1 MHLDDAALI
10 IRRAITALACV
21 ALACVSGCKQGSS
34 AADAG
39 AVAFTSQ
46 ELAALATLSPATLP
60 APGADVTNRFADNS
74 AAALLGQKLFM
85 DPAFSGALLDSDN
98 DGHPGALGTKGDT
111 GKVSCAG
118 CHVPSA
124 GFSDDRSVN
133 HTISLASGW
142 NLRKTPS
149 LLDVGQAKA
158 VMWDGRHDT
167 LFNQPFGP
175 IENPTEMNSSRL
187 YVAEQIYARYRSDYQ
202 EIFGQMPDL
211 SVLPQLDAIHTGCNQ
226 LAGGSV
232 APICHGIPGDGAEYD
247 GLSAT
252 QQDQVTR
259 VLVNLGKAMGA
270 YERLLSCG
278 AGRFDRWLAG
288 DAAAMTAS
296 EQRGAQV
303 FVGKGQCIQ
312 CHSGPFLSDQ
322 AYHNVGLRPAVVQ
335 VGVAG
340 DSGDRGAFIG
350 LAQALADP
358 LNSRGAYS
366 DGDDGRLATPVSS
379 QDGAFRTPTL
389 RCVSGRPS
397 FMHTAQIS
405 NLADVVT
412 FFNQGGLTGGYPG
425 RSEIGALGLT
435 DQEKADLVTFLG
447 TLDGPGPSASLLT
460 PP

>member
-1 MHLDDAALI
+1 VTAKRPFA
-10 IRRAITALACV
+10 ALACV
-21 ALACVSGCKQGSS
+21 ALACVSGCKQGST

-39 AVAFTSQ
+39 AVTFTSQ

-60 APGADVTNRFADNS
+60 LPGADVTNRFADNP
-74 AAALLGQKLFM
+74 AAAFLGQELFM

-118 CHVPSA
+118 CHVPTA
-124 GFSDDRSVN
+124 GFSDNRSVN

-167 LFNQPFGP
+167 LYNQPFGP

-187 YVAEQIYARYRSDYQ
+187 YVAEQIYARYRNDYQ

-211 SVLPQLDAIHTGCNQ
+211 SVLPQLDSVHTGCDQ
-226 LAGGSV
+226 LAGGST
-232 APICHGIPGDGAEYD
+232 APICHGIPGDHAEYD
-247 GLSAT
+247 GLTAT
-252 QQDQVTR
+252 EQDQVTR
-259 VLVNLGKAMGA
+259 VVVNAGKAIGA

-278 AGRFDRWLAG
+278 QGRFDKFVAG
-288 DAAAMTAS
+288 DTTAMTAS

-312 CHSGPFLSDQ
+312 CHTGPFLSDQ

-335 VGVAG
+335 VGVAV

-350 LAQALADP
+350 LALALSDP
-358 LNSRGAYS
+358 LNSRGVYS
-366 DGDDGRLATPVSS
+366 DGDDNRLATPVSS

-389 RCVSGRPS
+389 RCVAGRPS
-397 FMHTAQIS
+397 FMHTAQIGS
-405 NLADVVT
+405 LAGVVT

-425 RSEIGALGLT
+425 TSEIAGLGLT
-435 DQEKADLVTFLG
+435 AQEQSDLVAFLG
-447 TLDGPGPSASLLT
+447 TLTGPGPSASLLT
-460 PP
+460 SP